1 MLLPIPIYI
10 YILSARECNSQQK
23 SDNLRGKRRRVI
35 RNETRT
41 VSLQSIKY
49 IYIYIYIILCTA
61 AVFIVKDH
69 NKIGRARCV
78 LYKTSMV
85 VSARRP

>member
-49 IYIYIYIILCTA
+49 IYIYIIFIIILYYNN
-61 AVFIVKDH
+61 ILILELH
-69 NKIGRARCV
+69 I
-78 LYKTSMV
+78 L
-85 VSARRP
+85 